1 MMMNKWSGFLPITV
15 ALIIAL
21 VGSIFTYS
29 WIKKQTSLRPTTVK
43 ADTVSIAVASHDLP
57 WGTQLKK
64 EDIQMVS
71 FLKDSVTP
79 DYFTDV
85 AQLEGRVAIAPLK
98 LREPILESRLAPNSV
113 TSGGISAV
121 VKPGKRAL
129 AVKGDKIIGI
139 SGFIKPGN
147 RVDVLVTLT
156 DPRDDREINKL
167 VLQDILVL
175 ATGTE
180 VAKEG
185 KGDKDTAPVDVYT
198 LEVTPEEGEKLAL
211 AATEGKLQFALRNAT
226 DGETVYTKGTSIPD
240 ALSSYSLTKPAATAA
255 PKATGK
261 APVAATTVQVIK
273 GTQSG
278 SVSF

>member
-1 MMMNKWSGFLPITV
+1 MNKWSGFLPITV

-21 VGSIFTYS
+21 GGSIFTYS
-29 WIKKQTSLRPTTVK
+29 WIKKQTSLKQLPSGK
-43 ADTVSIAVASHDLP
+43 ADAVSIAVASHDLP

-64 EDIQMVS
+64 EDIQMVP
-71 FLKDSVTP
+71 FLKESLTP

-85 AQLEGRVAIAPLK
+85 AKLEGRVAIAPLK
-98 LREPILESRLAPNSV
+98 IKEPILESRLAPTSV

-121 VKPGKRAL
+121 VTPGKRAL
-129 AVKGDKIIGI
+129 AVKGDKVIGV

-156 DPRDDREINKL
+156 DPRDDEEMNKL

-180 VAKEG
+180 VSKGG
-185 KGDKDTAPVDVYT
+185 KDTKDTAPVDVYT

-211 AATEGKLQFALRNAT
+211 AASEGKLQFALRNAI
-226 DGETVYTKGTSIPD
+226 DGETVFTKGASIPD
-240 ALSSYSLTKPAATAA
+240 ALSSYSFSKPAAAA
-255 PKATGK
+255 AAKVSGK

>member
-1 MMMNKWSGFLPITV
+1 MNKWSGFLPITV

-21 VGSIFTYS
+21 GGSILTYS
-29 WIKKQTSLRPTTVK
+29 WIKKQTSLKQSSTGK
-43 ADTVSIAVASHDLP
+43 ADAVSIAVASHDLP
-57 WGTQLKK
+57 WGTQIKK
-64 EDIQMVS
+64 EDIQMVP
-71 FLKDSVTP
+71 FLKASLTP
-79 DYFTDV
+79 DYFTDIGT
-85 AQLEGRVAIAPLK
+85 LEGRVAIAPLK
-98 LREPILESRLAPNSV
+98 QKEPILESRLAP
-113 TSGGISAV
+113 TSITTGGISAV
-121 VKPGKRAL
+121 VTPGKRAL
-129 AVKGDKIIGI
+129 AVKGDKVIGV

-180 VAKEG
+180 VAKDG
-185 KGDKDTAPVDVYT
+185 KGEKDTAPVDVYT
-198 LEVTPEEGEKLAL
+198 LEVTPEDGEKLAL

-226 DGETVYTKGTSIPD
+226 DGETVYTKGASIPD
-240 ALSSYSLTKPAATAA
+240 ALSSYSLSKPTAAT
-255 PKATGK
+255 PKAIGK

>member
-1 MMMNKWSGFLPITV
+1 MNKWSGFLPITV

-21 VGSIFTYS
+21 GGSILTYS
-29 WIKKQTSLRPTTVK
+29 WIKKQTSLKQSPTGK
-43 ADTVSIAVASHDLP
+43 ADAVSIAVASHDLP
-57 WGTQLKK
+57 WGTQIKK
-64 EDIQMVS
+64 EDIQMVP
-71 FLKDSVTP
+71 FLKTSLTP
-79 DYFTDV
+79 DYFTDIGT
-85 AQLEGRVAIAPLK
+85 LEGRVAIAPLK
-98 LREPILESRLAPNSV
+98 QKEPILESRLAP
-113 TSGGISAV
+113 TSITTGGISAV
-121 VKPGKRAL
+121 VTPGKRAL
-129 AVKGDKIIGI
+129 AVKGDKVIGV

-180 VAKEG
+180 VAKDG
-185 KGDKDTAPVDVYT
+185 KGEKDTAPVDVYT
-198 LEVTPEEGEKLAL
+198 LEVTPEDGEKLAL
-211 AATEGKLQFALRNAT
+211 AATEGKLQFALRNST

-240 ALSSYSLTKPAATAA
+240 ALSSYSLTKPTAATA
-255 PKATGK
+255 KAIGK

>member
-1 MMMNKWSGFLPITV
+1 MMNKWSGFLPITV

-29 WIKKQTSLRPTTVK
+29 WIKKQTSMRQPAGK
-43 ADTVSIAVASHDLP
+43 AEAVSIAVASHDLP
-57 WGTQLKK
+57 WGTQIKQ
-64 EDIQMVS
+64 EDIQMVP
-71 FLKDSVTP
+71 FLKASLTP
-79 DYFTDV
+79 DYFTDIGT
-85 AQLEGRVAIAPLK
+85 LEGRVAIAPLK
-98 LREPILESRLAPNSV
+98 QKEPILESRLAP
-113 TSGGISAV
+113 TSITTGGISAV
-121 VKPGKRAL
+121 VTPGKRAL
-129 AVKGDKIIGI
+129 AVKGDKVIGV

-185 KGDKDTAPVDVYT
+185 KGEKDTAPVDVYT
-198 LEVTPEEGEKLAL
+198 LEVTPEDGEKLAL
-211 AATEGKLQFALRNAT
+211 AATEGKLQFALRNST

-240 ALSSYSLTKPAATAA
+240 ALNSYSLTKPTAATA
-255 PKATGK
+255 KAIGK

>member
-1 MMMNKWSGFLPITV
+1 MNKWSGFLPITV

-29 WIKKQTSLRPTTVK
+29 WIKKQTSMRQSAGKTD
-43 ADTVSIAVASHDLP
+43 AVSIAVASHDLT

-85 AQLEGRVAIAPLK
+85 SKLEGRVAIAPLK
-98 LREPILESRLAPNSV
+98 HKEPILESRLAPTSV

-121 VKPGKRAL
+121 VTPGKRAL
-129 AVKGDKIIGI
+129 AVKGDKVIGV

-156 DPRDDREINKL
+156 DPRDDEEINKL

-180 VAKEG
+180 VAKDG
-185 KGDKDTAPVDVYT
+185 KGEKDTAPVDVYT
-198 LEVTPEEGEKLAL
+198 LEVTPDEGEKLAL
-211 AATEGKLQFALRNAT
+211 AATEGKLQFALRNST
-226 DGETVYTKGTSIPD
+226 DGETVYTKGASIPD
-240 ALSSYSLTKPAATAA
+240 ALSSYSLTKPTAVT
-255 PKATGK
+255 PKAIGK

>member
-1 MMMNKWSGFLPITV
+1 MNKWSGFLPITV

-21 VGSIFTYS
+21 GGSILTYS
-29 WIKKQTSLRPTTVK
+29 WIKKQTSLKQSPTGK
-43 ADTVSIAVASHDLP
+43 ADAVSIAVASHDLP
-57 WGTQLKK
+57 WGTQIKK
-64 EDIQMVS
+64 EDIQMVP
-71 FLKDSVTP
+71 FLKASLTP
-79 DYFTDV
+79 DYFTEIGT
-85 AQLEGRVAIAPLK
+85 LEGRVAIAPLK
-98 LREPILESRLAPNSV
+98 QKEPILESRLAP
-113 TSGGISAV
+113 TSITTGGISAV
-121 VKPGKRAL
+121 VTPGKRAL
-129 AVKGDKIIGI
+129 AVKGDKVIGV

-180 VAKEG
+180 VAKDG
-185 KGDKDTAPVDVYT
+185 KGEKDTAPVDVYT
-198 LEVTPEEGEKLAL
+198 LEVTPEDGEKLAL
-211 AATEGKLQFALRNAT
+211 AATEGKLQFALRNST

-240 ALSSYSLTKPAATAA
+240 ALSSYSLTKPTAATA
-255 PKATGK
+255 KAIGK

>member
-1 MMMNKWSGFLPITV
+1 MMNKWSGFLPITV

-21 VGSIFTYS
+21 GGSIFTYS
-29 WIKKQTSLRPTTVK
+29 WIKKQTSQKQMLQGK
-43 ADTVSIAVASHDLP
+43 SDAVSIAVASHDLP
-57 WGTQLKK
+57 WGSQIKK
-64 EDIQMVS
+64 EDIQMVP
-71 FLKDSVTP
+71 FLKESLTP

-85 AQLEGRVAIAPLK
+85 SKLEGRVAIAPLK
-98 LREPILESRLAPNSV
+98 QKEPILESRLAPTSI

-129 AVKGDKIIGI
+129 AVKGDKVIGV

-156 DPRDDREINKL
+156 DPRDDEEMNKL

-185 KGDKDTAPVDVYT
+185 KSEKDIAPVDVYT
-198 LEVTPEEGEKLAL
+198 LEVTPDEGEKLAL

-226 DGETVYTKGTSIPD
+226 DVETVYTNGASIPD
-240 ALSSYSLTKPAATAA
+240 ALSSYSFSKPAAAA
-255 PKATGK
+255 PKAIAK
-261 APVAATTVQVIK
+261 APAAPGTTVQVIR
-273 GTQSG
+273 GTESG

>member
-1 MMMNKWSGFLPITV
+1 MRQSAGKTD
-15 ALIIAL
+15 A
-21 VGSIFTYS
+21 
-29 WIKKQTSLRPTTVK
+29 
-43 ADTVSIAVASHDLP
+43 VSIAVASHDLP

-98 LREPILESRLAPNSV
+98 LKEPILESRLAPNSV

-240 ALSSYSLTKPAATAA
+240 ALNSYSFTKPTATAA
-255 PKATGK
+255 PKSTGK
-261 APVAATTVQVIK
+261 APVAATTVQVIR

>member
-21 VGSIFTYS
+21 GGSILTYS
-29 WIKKQTSLRPTTVK
+29 WIKKQTSLKQSPTGK
-43 ADTVSIAVASHDLP
+43 ADAVSIAVASHDLP
-57 WGTQLKK
+57 WGTQIKK
-64 EDIQMVS
+64 EDIQMVP
-71 FLKDSVTP
+71 FLKASLTP
-79 DYFTDV
+79 DYFTEIGT
-85 AQLEGRVAIAPLK
+85 LEGRVAIAPLK
-98 LREPILESRLAPNSV
+98 QKEPILESRLAP
-113 TSGGISAV
+113 TSITTGGISAV
-121 VKPGKRAL
+121 VTPGKRAL
-129 AVKGDKIIGI
+129 AVKGDKVIGV

-180 VAKEG
+180 VAKDG
-185 KGDKDTAPVDVYT
+185 KGEKDTAPVDVYT
-198 LEVTPEEGEKLAL
+198 LEVTPEDGEKLAL
-211 AATEGKLQFALRNAT
+211 AATEGKLQFALRNST

-240 ALSSYSLTKPAATAA
+240 ALSSYSLTKPTAATA
-255 PKATGK
+255 KAIGK

>member
-1 MMMNKWSGFLPITV
+1 MMNKWSGFLPITV

-21 VGSIFTYS
+21 GGSIFTYS
-29 WIKKQTSLRPTTVK
+29 WIKKQASLKQLPTGK
-43 ADTVSIAVASHDLP
+43 ADAVSIAVASQDLS
-57 WGTQLKK
+57 WGTQIKK
-64 EDIQMVS
+64 EDIQMVP
-71 FLKDSVTP
+71 FLKESLTP
-79 DYFTDV
+79 DYFTD
-85 AQLEGRVAIAPLK
+85 ASKLEGRVAISPIKLK
-98 LREPILESRLAPNSV
+98 EPILESRLAPDSI
-113 TSGGISAV
+113 TTGGIAAV

-129 AVKGDKIIGI
+129 SVKGDKIIGI

-156 DPRDDREINKL
+156 DPRDDEEINKL

-180 VAKEG
+180 VARDG
-185 KGDKDTAPVDVYT
+185 KGTKDTAPVDVYT

-226 DGETVYTKGTSIPD
+226 DGETVYTKGASIPD
-240 ALSSYSLTKPAATAA
+240 ALSSYSFSKPIAA
-255 PKATGK
+255 KVSGK
-261 APVAATTVQVIK
+261 TPVAATTVQVIK

-278 SVSF
+278 SVIF

>member
-1 MMMNKWSGFLPITV
+1 MMNKWSGFLPITV

-21 VGSIFTYS
+21 GGSILTYS
-29 WIKKQTSLRPTTVK
+29 WIKKQTSLKQSSTGK
-43 ADTVSIAVASHDLP
+43 ADAVSIAVASHDLP
-57 WGTQLKK
+57 WGTQIKK
-64 EDIQMVS
+64 EDIQMVP
-71 FLKDSVTP
+71 FLKASLTP
-79 DYFTDV
+79 DYFTDIGT
-85 AQLEGRVAIAPLK
+85 LEGRVAIAPLK
-98 LREPILESRLAPNSV
+98 QKEPILESRLAP
-113 TSGGISAV
+113 TSITTGGISAV
-121 VKPGKRAL
+121 VTPGKRAL
-129 AVKGDKIIGI
+129 AVKGDKVIGV

-185 KGDKDTAPVDVYT
+185 KGEKDTAPVDVYT
-198 LEVTPEEGEKLAL
+198 LEVTPEDGEKLAL
-211 AATEGKLQFALRNAT
+211 AATEGKLQFALRNST

-240 ALSSYSLTKPAATAA
+240 ALSSYSLTKPTAATA
-255 PKATGK
+255 KAIGK

>member
-43 ADTVSIAVASHDLP
+43 ADAVSIAVASHDLP

-156 DPRDDREINKL
+156 DPRDDEEINKL

-180 VAKEG
+180 VAKDG
-185 KGDKDTAPVDVYT
+185 KGEKDTAPVDVYT
-198 LEVTPEEGEKLAL
+198 LEVTPDEGEKLAL

-226 DGETVYTKGTSIPD
+226 DGETVYTKGASIPD
-240 ALSSYSLTKPAATAA
+240 ALSSYTLSKPAATAV
-255 PKATGK
+255 KVTGK

>member
-1 MMMNKWSGFLPITV
+1 MMNKWSGFLPITV

-29 WIKKQTSLRPTTVK
+29 WIKKQTSMRQSAGKTD
-43 ADTVSIAVASHDLP
+43 AVSIAVASHDLP

-85 AQLEGRVAIAPLK
+85 SKLEGRVAIAPLK
-98 LREPILESRLAPNSV
+98 QKEPILESRLAPTSV

-121 VKPGKRAL
+121 VTPGKRAL
-129 AVKGDKIIGI
+129 AVKGDKVIGV

-156 DPRDDREINKL
+156 DPRDDEEINKL

-180 VAKEG
+180 VAKDG
-185 KGDKDTAPVDVYT
+185 KGEKDTAPVDVYT
-198 LEVTPEEGEKLAL
+198 LEVTPDEGEKLAL

-226 DGETVYTKGTSIPD
+226 DGETVYTKGASIPD
-240 ALSSYSLTKPAATAA
+240 ALSSYTLSKPAATAV
-255 PKATGK
+255 KVTGK

>member
-1 MMMNKWSGFLPITV
+1 MNKWSGFLPITV

-29 WIKKQTSLRPTTVK
+29 WIKKQTSMRQPAGK
-43 ADTVSIAVASHDLP
+43 AEAVSIAVASHDLP
-57 WGTQLKK
+57 WGTQIKK
-64 EDIQMVS
+64 EDIQMVP
-71 FLKDSVTP
+71 FLKASLTP
-79 DYFTDV
+79 DYFTDIGT
-85 AQLEGRVAIAPLK
+85 LEGRVAIAPLK
-98 LREPILESRLAPNSV
+98 QKEPILESRLAP
-113 TSGGISAV
+113 TSITTGGISAV
-121 VKPGKRAL
+121 VTPGKRAL
-129 AVKGDKIIGI
+129 AVKGDKVIGV

-185 KGDKDTAPVDVYT
+185 KGEKDTAPVDVYT
-198 LEVTPEEGEKLAL
+198 LEVTPEDGEKLAL
-211 AATEGKLQFALRNAT
+211 AATEGKLQFALRNST

-240 ALSSYSLTKPAATAA
+240 ALNSYSLTKPTAATA
-255 PKATGK
+255 KAIGK

>member
-21 VGSIFTYS
+21 GGSILTYS
-29 WIKKQTSLRPTTVK
+29 WIKKQTSLKQSSTGK
-43 ADTVSIAVASHDLP
+43 ADAVSIAVASHDLP
-57 WGTQLKK
+57 WGTQIKK
-64 EDIQMVS
+64 EDIQMVP
-71 FLKDSVTP
+71 FLKASLTP
-79 DYFTDV
+79 DYFTDIST
-85 AQLEGRVAIAPLK
+85 LEGRVAIAPLRQK
-98 LREPILESRLAPNSV
+98 EPILESRLAP
-113 TSGGISAV
+113 TSITTGGISAV
-121 VKPGKRAL
+121 VTPGKRAL
-129 AVKGDKIIGI
+129 AVKGDKVIGV

-185 KGDKDTAPVDVYT
+185 KGEKDTAPVDVYT
-198 LEVTPEEGEKLAL
+198 LEVTPEDGEKLAL
-211 AATEGKLQFALRNAT
+211 AATEGKLQFALRNST

-240 ALSSYSLTKPAATAA
+240 ALSSYSLTKPTAATA
-255 PKATGK
+255 KAIGK

>member
-1 MMMNKWSGFLPITV
+1 MMNKWSGFLPITV

-21 VGSIFTYS
+21 GGSVFTYS
-29 WIKKQTSLRPTTVK
+29 WIKKQVSLKPLPTGK
-43 ADTVSIAVASHDLP
+43 ADAVSIAVASHDLS

-64 EDIQMVS
+64 EDIQMVP
-71 FLKDSVTP
+71 FLKDSITQ
-79 DYFTDV
+79 DYFSDV
-85 AQLEGRVAIAPLK
+85 SKLEGRVAIAQLK
-98 LREPILESRLAPNSV
+98 QGEPILEPRLAPTSI

-129 AVKGDKIIGI
+129 AVKGDKVIGI

-156 DPRDDREINKL
+156 DPRDDEEINKL

-180 VAKEG
+180 VARDG
-185 KGDKDTAPVDVYT
+185 KGTKDTAPVDVYT

-226 DGETVYTKGTSIPD
+226 DGETVYTKGASIPD
-240 ALSSYSLTKPAATAA
+240 ALSSYSVSKPIAA
-255 PKATGK
+255 KVSGK